1 MPYELQ
7 ETYGVLGLEKIVIIK
22 LVTIIQNPGNPVRR
36 YVESPCVRSATNE
49 NKIAVTQVYFQF
61 LGVKPYRKQT
71 IEFFSCNNRGSHENI
86 FLLLHS
92 TCG

>member
-1 MPYELQ
+1 MNSKSVWGPW
-7 ETYGVLGLEKIVIIK
+7 LEKIVIIK
-22 LVTIIQNPGNPVRR
+22 LVTIIQNLGNPVRR

-71 IEFFSCNNRGSHENI
+71 INFSCNNGGQS
-86 FLLLHS
+86 
-92 TCG
+92 